1 MRNFKNIISLVFL
14 AGFVFIAPLKTD
26 ALTIEEIVKNSNG
39 LQPISITDIKNAI
52 SDYENQETID
62 EINSILDES
71 LSSSKNA
78 NDKLVELNT
87 IISSINEDNK
97 ALLTIKEKNKYD
109 KSVSTLKDKVELAK
123 QINVAAKNY
132 SQSGLDKYNEAL
144 EKYVSLKSKLEDEK
158 EKADAI
164 LDSNISKINTKL
176 DIINDLLLELINT
189 ENKLKE
195 AYSKANTA
203 YESAKEN
210 AKVVNNNFSEKLE
223 ELKEYVEVNGEQ
235 ELNDLIQANV
245 DYLTSG
251 VLYATSQVALKLI
264 DIEIQLVEA
273 EIASLEADL
282 VLLDEQLAPY
292 EEALNNK
299 KNELNILNDELDSLK
314 EILNDN
320 GTVADIESQILSAN
334 EVLQDL
340 NNTKNNI
347 EFAQAKCSSYIADL
361 NTAIENNDTTK
372 VVELLLKNEE
382 SYGFV
387 GKNIKVTIEKKLNS
401 SFELVNYVFVTDLDT
416 SKEFVYSYEEKDGV
430 VTIYEQNKVAE
441 HEATEINGTFT
452 VGKYIAKF
460 NGNTY
465 NVSSININE
474 SLGRF
479 SLNININ
486 GFRVNNKYYEV
497 KRENNSWFAVEKNI
511 EFTYGRFN
519 IPNGIQLVDGTKNS
533 ITITEAEH
541 YEQGTGNPITSQ
553 AAVNRCSALETNTID
568 TQISVQQEK
577 ISALNNKLTVATTLE
592 SQISEKET
600 EIAEKETEVVK
611 AETELD
617 NQKAIIT
624 NEKGMTYAQIEVKL
638 DELDKK
644 LNHYPKLGDES
655 FVDDLANI
663 ADLTALIANL
673 TQGNIDVQALVETIN
688 NLNVGLNIKKRF
700 INEIDTILA
709 NNYNKAKQ
717 DLIDVAGE
725 DLENISNILSD
736 IAPLINEV
744 AESNLKL
751 LETKAKYELAK
762 TNYINL
768 QNTKELALKAQE
780 LAKEELDVL
789 EKLKEENNFDLSDLD
804 AKFNQTKDALV
815 NVENEVEVKIND
827 YVIVED
833 ESFENNNDNENDTKN
848 DTTIKEESTINKIKQ
863 KNSSNKDADKE
874 QNNKTRGKEN
884 TDTKLFDSEEKFNW
898 LNLLWLLPIVLI
910 IFFIIILIKRK
921 KEKED

>member
-1 MRNFKNIISLVFL
+1 MKSLKNIISLVFL

-26 ALTIEEIVKNSNG
+26 ALTIEEIVKNANG
-39 LQPISITDIKNAI
+39 LQPISITDIKNAV
-52 SDYENQETID
+52 SDYEHQETID

-71 LSSSKNA
+71 LNSSKNA
-78 NDKLVELNT
+78 NDKLIELNT
-87 IISSINEDNK
+87 LINSINKDNK
-97 ALLTIKEKNKYD
+97 ALLTIKEKTEYD
-109 KSVSTLKDKVELAK
+109 KSVTTLKEKVELAK
-123 QINVAAKNY
+123 QINIDAKDY

-176 DIINDLLLELINT
+176 DIINDLLLELTNA

-195 AYSKANTA
+195 AYNEANTA

-210 AKVVNNNFSEKLE
+210 ADAVNNNFSEKLE
-223 ELKEYVEVNGEQ
+223 ELKEYVEVNGEK

-264 DIEIQLVEA
+264 DVEIQLVEA

-292 EEALNNK
+292 EIALDNK
-299 KNELNILNDELDSLK
+299 KKELDSLNS
-314 EILNDN
+314 ELDNLNEKLNNN
-320 GTVADIESQILSAN
+320 GTVADIESQILSAH

-347 EFAQAKCSSYIADL
+347 ESAQTKCSNYIDDL
-361 NTAIENNDTTK
+361 NIAIENNDTAK

-382 SYGFV
+382 SYGFAD
-387 GKNIKVTIEKKLNS
+387 KNIKVTIEKKLNS

-441 HEATEINGTFT
+441 HEVTEIAGTFT
-452 VGKYIAKF
+452 VGKYLAKF

-511 EFTYGRFN
+511 ELTYGRFN
-519 IPNGIQLVDGTKNS
+519 IPNGIQLVDGTRNA
-533 ITITEAEH
+533 ITVTEAEH

-553 AAVNRCSALETNTID
+553 AAVNRCSALETNTIEA
-568 TQISVQQEK
+568 QISLQQEK
-577 ISALNNKLTVATTLE
+577 ISELNNKLNIATSLK
-592 SQISEKET
+592 SQIEAKESEISDKE
-600 EIAEKETEVVK
+600 IEVAQAK
-611 AETELD
+611 SELD
-617 NQKAIIT
+617 NQKLTLT
-624 NEKGMTYAQIEVKL
+624 NASGLTYAEIETKL
-638 DELDKK
+638 DELDEK
-644 LNHYPKLGDES
+644 LNHYPKFGDED
-655 FVDDLANI
+655 FVEDLSSI

-700 INEIDTILA
+700 ISEIDTILA
-709 NNYNKAKQ
+709 NSYNKAKQ
-717 DLIDVAGE
+717 DLIDVVGE
-725 DLENISNILSD
+725 DIENVSNILSD
-736 IAPLINEV
+736 ITPLIKEV

-751 LETKAKYELAK
+751 LEARTKYELAK
-762 TNYINL
+762 ANYSNL
-768 QNTKELALKAQE
+768 QNAKELVLDVKDEAL
-780 LAKEELDVL
+780 EELNEL
-789 EKLKEENNFDLSDLD
+789 ETLKKENNFDLSVLD
-804 AKFNQTKDALV
+804 VKFKEAEEALISK
-815 NVENEVEVKIND
+815 NLEVEVKIND
-827 YVIVED
+827 YAIVED
-833 ESFENNNDNENDTKN
+833 LNNEMVNNPSVENTDTNIKEGNSVNKNNTNTNTNIKEETKENNISNEEEKTGNDNS
-848 DTTIKEESTINKIKQ
+848 TIKEE
-863 KNSSNKDADKE
+863 
-874 QNNKTRGKEN
+874 G
-884 TDTKLFDSEEKFNW
+884 FNW
-898 LNLLWLLPIVLI
+898 LKLLWLIPILLI
-910 IFFIIILIKRK
+910 IIFIIIFVKRK
-921 KEKED
+921 KDEE